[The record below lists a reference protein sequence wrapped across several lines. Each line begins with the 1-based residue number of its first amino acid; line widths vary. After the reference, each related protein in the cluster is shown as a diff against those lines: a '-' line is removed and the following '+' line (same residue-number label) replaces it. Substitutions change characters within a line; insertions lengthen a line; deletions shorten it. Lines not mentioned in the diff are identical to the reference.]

1 MGKSCDRIPG
11 SLAAAAAA
19 LLAAGCASTDKPREE
34 TALARVDTVEITDA
48 DFEEALKKLEGTDLP
63 ALTLK
68 EWRSRFQLL
77 IDRQLLLLEARRR
90 NLFDD
95 PDVSREVE
103 AWETAHLTDLLV
115 ELEMGASLQWGE
127 EELREFF
134 SQSGADRE
142 LRIGRL
148 IFADRTQASAALVR
162 AREGMSYAQL
172 HTLYP
177 NPSGQT
183 GAGGGGMRWLN
194 PLTVREPRLFSLF
207 ENGVGA
213 AELIETQGSY
223 HLVVAMEER
232 AVPLQER
239 RGLAEL
245 AIERQR
251 RFEANLAYL
260 ESLMR
265 KYEVVVDS
273 SGFALLLAAGDP
285 AEVNPALPLV
295 RSTLGEWTVGDY
307 LGNPAGELAVSDA
320 ATSLDLRIRRTYFL
334 DRLLDREAR
343 EKGLQTRLAE
353 KRRAMREQKAID
365 AMWARD
371 GLSRIPVT
379 RAEIQDH
386 FERNRDRYAGEL
398 FDSGGAALVQSRVI
412 RDLKE
417 QRAAPLFETY
427 LEELR
432 ARHEQIVAVHEDR
445 FHDFVARKR
454 RESEP
459 VGHSGEGP

>member
-1 MGKSCDRIPG
+1 
-11 SLAAAAAA
+11 
-19 LLAAGCASTDKPREE
+19 
-34 TALARVDTVEITDA
+34 
-48 DFEEALKKLEGTDLP
+48 
-63 ALTLK
+63 
-68 EWRSRFQLL
+68 
-77 IDRQLLLLEARRR
+77 
-90 NLFDD
+90 
-95 PDVSREVE
+95 
-103 AWETAHLTDLLV
+103 
-115 ELEMGASLQWGE
+115 
-127 EELREFF
+127 
-134 SQSGADRE
+134 
-142 LRIGRL
+142 
-148 IFADRTQASAALVR
+148 
-162 AREGMSYAQL
+162 MSYAQL

-183 GAGGGGMRWLN
+183 GAGGGDMRWLN

-207 ENGVGA
+207 QNGVGA
-213 AELIETQGSY
+213 AELIEVQGSY

-239 RGLAEL
+239 RGLTEL

-251 RFEANLAYL
+251 LFEANLAYL

-273 SGFALLLAAGDP
+273 SSFALLLAAGDP
-285 AEVNPALPLV
+285 AEVDAALPLV
-295 RSTLGEWTVGDY
+295 RSALGEWTVGDY
-307 LGNPAGELAVSDA
+307 LRNPAGELAVSDA

-343 EKGLQTRLAE
+343 EKGLHTRLAE
-353 KRRAMREQKAID
+353 KRRAVREQKAID

-398 FDSGGAALVQSRVI
+398 FDPGGAALVQARVI

-432 ARHEQIVAVHEDR
+432 ARHEQSVAVHEDR

-454 RESEP
+454 RESDP
-459 VGHSGEGP
+459 VRQSGEGP